1 MKKQFI
7 TEAGRFQKLAGI
19 IKEGTSVNEAYNNEP
34 TDEKYMAVKNRIK
47 NYLELAF
54 KEINDYE
61 DSLVPQGMDPE
72 EYYGDLENG
81 FPSQLF
87 SDASVELEDIISYF
101 KK

>member
-54 KEINDYE
+54 KEINEYE
-61 DSLVPQGMDPE
+61 DSLVPQGMDPVD
-72 EYYGDLENG
+72 YFFENG
-81 FPSQLF
+81 FPYQLF
-87 SDASVELEDIISYF
+87 SDASIELEDIISYF